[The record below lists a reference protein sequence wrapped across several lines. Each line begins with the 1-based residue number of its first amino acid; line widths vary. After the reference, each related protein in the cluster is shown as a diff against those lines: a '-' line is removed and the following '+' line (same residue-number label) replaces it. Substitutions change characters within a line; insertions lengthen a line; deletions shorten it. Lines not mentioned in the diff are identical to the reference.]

1 MQRRFELLAVLLA
14 VTVAATAVT
23 TAAAGPPAVFAAIAV
38 AAAGTGR
45 PPAHAADKSQ
55 PQPRREASGAP
66 ASGAPAPEGLLAPLS
81 NADVVEL
88 PPLDERVPRPDAV
101 LGYPVGSRFT
111 HWERI
116 AAYFDALAA
125 ASPRVKVWEYGRT
138 YEGRPLKLAA
148 IASPENLARLDEIRA
163 QRLRLADPEALSDT
177 ERERLVKRLP
187 AVVWLA
193 YGVHGDEASS
203 SEAAMVTAY
212 ALAAAQGEMAELLDG
227 IVVLID
233 PLCNPD
239 GRERYIHGYEQRR
252 GEAPNAHRLAAEH
265 FQPWPGGRQNHYLI
279 DLNRDWAW
287 ATQQESRSRIAAYRA
302 WEPQV
307 YVDFHEMGAES
318 SYFFPPSAEPVHPR
332 IDRRVLSWLDTFGRA
347 NAEAFDHHGW
357 VYYKEENYDLFYPGY
372 GDSYPSLHGAIGM
385 TYEMAGGGRGG
396 LAVDRADGTL
406 LTLADRVGR
415 HLTTSLATVR
425 TAGRNA
431 RRLLADYA
439 ATRLKAAEG
448 PGRVYLWPADQ
459 PEARALADL
468 LLLHGV
474 RVQQLGKAAEINAQP
489 LLGGKEENPRRFPAG
504 TFAVSTAQPLGA
516 LVSAL
521 LDRDAPMAQGFLERQ
536 RRRFEQNREGEFY
549 DITAWSLPLA
559 FNLKMWTAPGDVPG
573 GRSAVVS
580 GGAAGAGAA
589 AGGVQG
595 SGGLGWLVPPQGIAS
610 YRLAAELRKRQVH
623 YRVALSQLAADGAAY
638 PAGTLYVPRHGNPE
652 GLADQLAALLRD
664 GGLTA
669 HAVASSY
676 AVSGLSLGSNNMPA
690 VRQRRIGL
698 ISGEGV
704 DPTSFGFLWFL
715 LDREVGLPYDRLD
728 LERLRPAALA
738 EFDVLILPS
747 GAYEDHVSDRSRG
760 ALDAWI
766 KAGGELVAIGGETAH
781 WLHEHDMTSWKPWKA
796 PEADEES
803 EGSQDKALA
812 ERDIATPGAILAT
825 RLSPQHPLAIG
836 LPSSPP
842 VLVEGSAVLL
852 PSGDPRRDVL
862 VAASQDP
869 VIAGF
874 AWPEAKQRLAGSLL
888 VGAEAHGSGSIVL
901 FVQEPDFRLF
911 WRGTMPLLLNAI
923 TYGPGLGG
931 RN

>member
-14 VTVAATAVT
+14 AATAVGAAMAPAMPAAF
-23 TAAAGPPAVFAAIAV
+23 AAAG
-38 AAAGTGR
+38 AGAGR
-45 PPAHAADKSQ
+45 PAARAADKPKSPPQ
-55 PQPRREASGAP
+55 PQPQAHRDP
-66 ASGAPAPEGLLAPLS
+66 AMATAPEGLLAPLS

-101 LGYPVGSRFT
+101 LGYPVGGRFT

-138 YEGRPLKLAA
+138 YEGRPLKLVA
-148 IASPENLARLDEIRA
+148 ITSPQNLARLDEIRTE
-163 QRLRLADPEALSDT
+163 RLRLADPQALSES
-177 ERERLVKRLP
+177 ERERLARRLP

-212 ALAAAQGEMAELLDG
+212 ALAAAQGEMADLLDG

-239 GRERYIHGYEQRR
+239 GRERYLHGYEERQ
-252 GEAPNAHRLAAEH
+252 GEAPNVHREAAEH
-265 FQPWPGGRQNHYLI
+265 YQPWPGGRQNHYLI

-287 ATQQESRSRIAAYRA
+287 ATQQESRGRIAAYRA

-307 YVDFHEMGAES
+307 YVDFHEMGTES
-318 SYFFPPSAEPVHPR
+318 SYFFPPAAEPVHPR

-347 NAEAFDHHGW
+347 NAEAFDRHGW
-357 VYYKEENYDLFYPGY
+357 IYYKEENYDLFYPGY

-396 LAVDRADGTL
+396 LAIDRADGTL

-431 RRLLADYA
+431 RSLLADYV
-439 ATRLKAAEG
+439 ATRLRAAEG
-448 PGRVYLWPADQ
+448 PAREYLWPADQ

-474 RVQQLGKAAEINAQP
+474 RVQQLARAAEINATP
-489 LLGGKEENPRRFPAG
+489 LLGGKEESSHRFAAG

-516 LVSAL
+516 LVAVL

-559 FNLKMWTAPGDVPG
+559 YNLWLWTA
-573 GRSAVVS
+573 
-580 GGAAGAGAA
+580 AAGDAPTSHQVVDVAA
-589 AGGVQG
+589 AGGGIQG
-595 SGGLGWLVPPQGIAS
+595 SGELGWLVPPQGIAS
-610 YRLAAELRKRQVH
+610 YRLAATLRKRHVH
-623 YRVALSQLAADGAAY
+623 YRVALRQLADGGASY

-652 GLADQLAALLRD
+652 GLADQLASLLRE
-664 GGLTA
+664 GGLAA

-690 VRQRRIGL
+690 ARQPRIGL

-715 LDREVGLPYDRLD
+715 LDREVGLPYDRLEID
-728 LERLRPAALA
+728 RLRPAAMA

-747 GAYEDHVSDRSRG
+747 GAYEDRISERSRG

-766 KAGGELVAIGGETAH
+766 KAGGELVAVGGETAH
-781 WLHEHDMTSWKPWKA
+781 WLHEHDMISWKPWKA
-796 PEADEES
+796 PEADDES

-812 ERDIATPGAILAT
+812 ERDISTPGAIVAT

-836 LPSSPP
+836 LPSAPP
-842 VLVEGSAVLL
+842 VLIEGSTVLL

-888 VGAEAHGSGSIVL
+888 VGAEPHGSGSVVL

-923 TYGPGLGG
+923 AYGPGLGLGG